1 MSPSLNST
9 LVTNPPT
16 RALTCPSS
24 IASKRPV
31 NSSQSVTVRLVG
43 CATVT
48 GGAPAACCGGFSP
61 QPDSVTASRTISGL
75 KTRREWGV
83 ESAPGAT
90 RTDLPLLLTS
100 CSPALAAPIRLVP
113 SLCKNRARSRKFGRR
128 QARAAHAAVRADNF
142 RLRHQYP
149 VAHLARAGFLA
160 GLSAD
165 PREDAS
171 HRFSS
176 IFINDDNQKT

>member
-16 RALTCPSS
+16 RALTCTSS

-48 GGAPAACCGGFSP
+48 GGAPAACCGVLSA
-61 QPDSVTASRTISGL
+61 QADKTTASKTISGP
-75 KTRREWGV
+75 KARSEWRLEPASGTKR
-83 ESAPGAT
+83 S
-90 RTDLPLLLTS
+90 DLPLMLTLF
-100 CSPALAAPIRLVP
+100 SPALPAPIRLTP
-113 SLCKNRARSRKFGRR
+113 SLCKNRARSRKFGTHQGATGSRR
-128 QARAAHAAVRADNF
+128 RA
-142 RLRHQYP
+142 LRQFLDCAINKYR
-149 VAHLARAGFLA
+149 VAHLARAGLLA

-165 PREDAS
+165 ASRTPLLSSPRI
-171 HRFSS
+171 H
-176 IFINDDNQKT
+176 QQ